1 MPSISMFYGI
11 VITMYNNGSEHNPP
25 HFHARYGDY
34 RAVFNLEGDLTTGD
48 FPSKQKH
55 LIKAWALLHAD
66 ELLANWN
73 LCVERQNLYPIEP
86 LK

>member
-1 MPSISMFYGI
+1 
-11 VITMYNNGSEHNPP
+11 MYNNGSEHNPP

-48 FPSKQKH
+48 FPAKQKH
-55 LIKAWALLHAD
+55 LIKAWALIHED
-66 ELLANWN
+66 ELLN
-73 LCVERQNLYPIEP
+73 LCMEQQQLYPIQP